1 MHFNLSSIGGGMR
14 AILAL
19 LALMFL
25 ALQYTVWL
33 GDFGYVRLTALQAAV
48 MVQED
53 TNAALEKRNQRLR
66 ADVID
71 LKRGTDALEERARVQ
86 LGMIKE
92 GEVFFQVIEPMQA
105 GSVVQPIL
113 P

>member
-1 MHFNLSSIGGGMR
+1 MR
-14 AILAL
+14 AILAS

-33 GDFGYVRLTALQAAV
+33 GDFSYVRLTALKGAV
-48 MVQED
+48 LLQED
-53 TNAALEKRNQRLR
+53 ANAALEKRNQRLR

-92 GEVFFQVIEPMQA
+92 GEMFFQVIEPMR
-105 GSVVQPIL
+105 GDSVVQPIL